1 LSVNIAVAGKGGS
14 GKTSIASLVIR
25 YLLKNNLGTILAV
38 DADPNSNLA
47 ENLGLEVRQTI
58 GRILNDFQGEKLN
71 IPAGMTKEAYLEYQ
85 LNIAIT
91 ESQGLDLITMGR
103 GEGPECYCYPNV
115 VIRKLI
121 DDWSKNYAYVVM
133 DNEAG
138 MEHLS
143 RRTTQN
149 IDELLLVSDH
159 SVKGIR
165 AVARIRELVAELKL
179 IVKEESIIINQV
191 PDGIDPLLSQE
202 MDRLEIE
209 PTITMP
215 VDEELQRYDLEQ
227 KPLFDLPDTSKAVKA
242 VNDLMD
248 KLLQPEKVQMKGGKD
263 DSRTY

>member
-1 LSVNIAVAGKGGS
+1 LSVNIAVAGKGGT
-14 GKTSIASLVIR
+14 GKTSVTSLVIR
-25 YLLKNNLGTILAV
+25 YLLKNDLGTILAV

-47 ENLGLEVRQTI
+47 ESLGLEVSQTV
-58 GRILNDFQGEKLN
+58 GRILNEFQGEKLN

-91 ESQGLDLITMGR
+91 ESKGLDLVTMGR

-121 DDWSKNYAYVVM
+121 DDWSKNYSFVVM

-149 IDELLLVSDH
+149 LDELFLVSDH
-159 SVKGIR
+159 SVKGLR

-179 IVKEESIIINQV
+179 IVKRESIIINQV
-191 PDGIDPLLSQE
+191 PDGIDPLLKQE
-202 MDRLEIE
+202 MDRLGII
-209 PTITMP
+209 PAVTIP
-215 VDEELQRYDLEQ
+215 VDEEMQRYDLEQ
-227 KPLFDLPDTSKAVKA
+227 KPLFDLPDTSVAVA
-242 VNDLMD
+242 AINNLMD
-248 KLLQPEKVQMKGGKD
+248 KLLQPQNVQMKRG
-263 DSRTY
+263 